1 MKQQVHLLLER
12 YTEIKDL
19 LEEYTSQHHNN
30 MLWDIIGYYRD
41 LEEYEEVDLDCLEKQ
56 VGLFENLLYT
66 YRNLEYLYSQ

>member
-1 MKQQVHLLLER
+1 MKQQVHLLLDR

-41 LEEYEEVDLDCLEKQ
+41 LEEYEEVDLDCLKKQ